1 MYPMLNIKFPALY
14 CPFPSAINQYAEA
27 ASKHSLKWVRSFN
40 LVIDESAY
48 QSLRA
53 TKFHVLAARC
63 YPNACLEALE
73 VVCDY
78 LVWIFIADDQ
88 FEEAGTTKQTELLQ
102 ELHARLLDI
111 LKGAELTDFD
121 TSVQIA
127 LLDIRLRLQQL
138 PHATSELMLRF
149 VENMT
154 AYFEGVLWEV
164 LNHLQGSVPD
174 LAAYMKIRPF
184 TSAVFIYCDL
194 IQIVDR
200 IALPPEVIE
209 HPTVKRLKLAT
220 NNVSTWA
227 NDIFSLQKE
236 VGEGQTHNLVVVLQ
250 HEYQI
255 SVQEAVERAAEIH
268 DAEVRTFIE
277 LSAQLPSF
285 GAQIDAE
292 LQRYI
297 SGLRSWMRG
306 CLDWYLETGRYCLT
320 ETGEILEI
328 RDWTANLSRDS
339 QFSQP

>member
-1 MYPMLNIKFPALY
+1 MHPMLDVKFPALY

-27 ASKHSLKWVRSFN
+27 AGKHSLKWARSFN

-48 QSLRA
+48 QSFRA

-73 VVCDY
+73 VLSDF
-78 LVWIFIADDQ
+78 LVWIFIGDDQ
-88 FEEAGTTKQTELLQ
+88 FEEAGTRKQTELLQ
-102 ELHARLLDI
+102 EVHARLLDI

-121 TSVQIA
+121 TSAQIA
-127 LLDIRLRLQQL
+127 LRDIRPRLHQL

-149 VENMT
+149 VKNMT
-154 AYFEGVLWEV
+154 AHLEGVLCEA
-164 LNHLQGSVPD
+164 LNHSQGIVPD
-174 LAAYMKIRPF
+174 LATYMKIRSF
-184 TSAVFIYCDL
+184 TSAVFACCDL

-209 HPTVKRLKLAT
+209 HPIVKRLELAA
-220 NNVSTWA
+220 NNVSAWS
-227 NDIFSLQKE
+227 NDILSLERE
-236 VGEGQTHNLVVVLQ
+236 VGEGKTHNLVVVLQ

-255 SVQEAVERAAEIH
+255 PVQEAVERAAEIH

-277 LSAQLPSF
+277 LSVQLPSF

-297 SGLRSWMRG
+297 SGLRFFMRG

-328 RDWTANLSRDS
+328 RD
-339 QFSQP
+339 

>member
-1 MYPMLNIKFPALY
+1 MLNIKFPALY

-27 ASKHSLKWVRSFN
+27 AGKHSLKWARSFN

-88 FEEAGTTKQTELLQ
+88 FEEAGPRKQTELLQ

-127 LLDIRLRLQQL
+127 LRDIRLRLQQL

-154 AYFEGVLWEV
+154 AYFEGVLCEV

-174 LAAYMKIRPF
+174 LATYMKLRSF

>member
-1 MYPMLNIKFPALY
+1 MLNIKFPALY

-27 ASKHSLKWVRSFN
+27 AGKHSLKWVRSFN

-88 FEEAGTTKQTELLQ
+88 FEEAGPRKQTELLQ

-127 LLDIRLRLQQL
+127 LRDIRLRLQQL

-154 AYFEGVLWEV
+154 AYFEGVLCEV

-174 LAAYMKIRPF
+174 LATYMKLRSF

-297 SGLRSWMRG
+297 SGLCSWMRG

>member
-1 MYPMLNIKFPALY
+1 MLNIKFPALY

-27 ASKHSLKWVRSFN
+27 AGKHSLKWARSFN

-88 FEEAGTTKQTELLQ
+88 FEEAGPRKQTELLQ
-102 ELHARLLDI
+102 ELHVRLLDI

-127 LLDIRLRLQQL
+127 LRDIRLRLQQL

-154 AYFEGVLWEV
+154 AYFEGVLCEV

-174 LAAYMKIRPF
+174 LATYMKLRSF

>member
-1 MYPMLNIKFPALY
+1 MLNIKFPALY

-27 ASKHSLKWVRSFN
+27 AGKHSLKWARSFN

-88 FEEAGTTKQTELLQ
+88 FEEAGPRKQTELLQ

-127 LLDIRLRLQQL
+127 LRDIRLRLQQL

-154 AYFEGVLWEV
+154 AYFEGVLCEV

-174 LAAYMKIRPF
+174 LATYMKLRSF

-297 SGLRSWMRG
+297 SGLCSWMRG

>member
-1 MYPMLNIKFPALY
+1 MLNIKFPALY

-27 ASKHSLKWVRSFN
+27 AGKHSLKWARSFN

-88 FEEAGTTKQTELLQ
+88 FEEAGPRKQTELLQ

-127 LLDIRLRLQQL
+127 LRDIRLRLQQL

-154 AYFEGVLWEV
+154 AYFEGVLCEV

-174 LAAYMKIRPF
+174 LATYMKIRSF
-184 TSAVFIYCDL
+184 TSGVFIYCDL

-255 SVQEAVERAAEIH
+255 SVQEAVERAVEIH